1 MTKLPM
7 YRHDTE
13 KWFLRSIIH
22 GDNFKEIVSK
32 TPSNF
37 EEMLSTETHKIIFSI
52 IKKLTTQ
59 NIRPDII
66 TVSEEVAKIRMQ
78 NASLLEDAIDIVKP
92 IAPDEPLP
100 QMETAEAIEHYIQ
113 EIKDGYIGE
122 KTKTLLQHIN
132 IEIENGESPADYL
145 TKITSEINKL
155 TSTSTNIKGQTADE
169 LNSSI
174 LDDWLHPKKYEG
186 LDLGFPKMIR
196 RAIGGLEGGQLLSIC
211 ARTSVGK
218 SALAM
223 NMAINTM
230 LQNKRVIYFDFELS
244 DRDFKMRQA
253 LPIARV
259 DEGYYKLSEDEIKVM
274 QEKNPTLFNTITKNL
289 TYSQKIINEKGKY
302 FKRVQD
308 PLTVEQICNYVLA
321 EHISQRVDL
330 VVLDHIKAMNR
341 TFSNEN
347 ENQNIHHIMKSLKSF
362 SKIHNIPFIVV
373 CQINR
378 KGVAESDKYGFPL
391 LHHIDGS
398 GGIEQYSDA
407 VIMLHRPYLS
417 SNEETQIND
426 MYAAFK
432 KNRRGTLS
440 MFTLKAELQYFSVKD
455 GVVGLKSGAFQSE
468 PLDKKS
474 PEAKEAKALFQ
485 KKK

>member
-1 MTKLPM
+1 M

-37 EEMLSTETHKIIFSI
+37 EDMLSTETHRIIFSI

-59 NIRPDII
+59 NIRPDIV
-66 TVSEEVAKIRMQ
+66 TVGEEVARIKLQ
-78 NASLLEDAIDIVKP
+78 DKSLLQDGMVILKP

-113 EIKDGYIGE
+113 EIQDGYIGE

-259 DEGYYKLSEDEIKVM
+259 DEGYYKLSEDEI
-274 QEKNPTLFNTITKNL
+274 
-289 TYSQKIINEKGKY
+289 
-302 FKRVQD
+302 
-308 PLTVEQICNYVLA
+308 
-321 EHISQRVDL
+321 
-330 VVLDHIKAMNR
+330 
-341 TFSNEN
+341 
-347 ENQNIHHIMKSLKSF
+347 NI
-362 SKIHNIPFIVV
+362 
-373 CQINR
+373 
-378 KGVAESDKYGFPL
+378 
-391 LHHIDGS
+391 
-398 GGIEQYSDA
+398 
-407 VIMLHRPYLS
+407 
-417 SNEETQIND
+417 
-426 MYAAFK
+426 
-432 KNRRGTLS
+432 
-440 MFTLKAELQYFSVKD
+440 
-455 GVVGLKSGAFQSE
+455 
-468 PLDKKS
+468 
-474 PEAKEAKALFQ
+474 
-485 KKK
+485 